1 MQCFAPAKR
10 IPFGAFFGCA
20 DAGLPVRGG
29 RGGKVQPIDG
39 GTASGV
45 Y

>member
-1 MQCFAPAKR
+1 MFCPSETY
-10 IPFGAFFGCA
+10 PFWSIFGCA